1 MAKNSPESDTTDQNF
16 NETELTLGLPGESRN
31 QKSGTKRGFLETVD
45 LKVKSRGKIFEDDQ
59 SENQIF
65 EVEAKPSTEKT
76 HVVGWPPVRS
86 FRKNTIKKRKYVKV
100 AVDGAPYL
108 RKVDL
113 EMYNS
118 YQQLLTSLKD
128 MFNCFSICNYLDD
141 ERKLMD
147 PVNGSE
153 YVPTYE
159 DKDGD
164 WMLVGDVPWKMFV
177 ESCKRLRLMK
187 SSEPIGRQG
196 HLQNAQAQ
204 VEEEALTLAY
214 ILELIIAW
222 TGQRLLY
229 FLLLRSF
236 RYKKEIRKHDTDLPL
251 ISAIYL
257 FVVIHFD

>member
-1 MAKNSPESDTTDQNF
+1 MAKNSTESDTTDQNF

-31 QKSGTKRGFLETVD
+31 QKSGTKRGFSETVD
-45 LKVKSRGKIFEDDQ
+45 LNDDQ
-59 SENQIF
+59 SENQIS

-76 HVVGWPPVRS
+76 QVVGWPPVRS
-86 FRKNTIKKRKYVKV
+86 FRKNTIKKCKYVKV

-128 MFNCFSICNYLDD
+128 MFNCFSICM
-141 ERKLMD
+141 KLMD

-187 SSEPIGRQG
+187 SSEPIGFG
-196 HLQNAQAQ
+196 NSYHL
-204 VEEEALTLAY
+204 
-214 ILELIIAW
+214 
-222 TGQRLLY
+222 
-229 FLLLRSF
+229 
-236 RYKKEIRKHDTDLPL
+236 
-251 ISAIYL
+251 
-257 FVVIHFD
+257 